1 MLKVEISNGA
11 TKVECSGE
19 IITIICELATI
30 IKALYGNIHQSNPI
44 AAELFR
50 STLNSMLTDEDS
62 PIWEDQEAPGTG
74 YCVIVPV
81 KNKGG
86 L

>member
-1 MLKVEISNGA
+1 MLKVEIGNGT
-11 TKVECSGE
+11 TKVKCSGE

-30 IKALYGNIHQSNPI
+30 IKELYGDIHQSNPI

-62 PIWEDQEAPGTG
+62 PIWEEQAAPGTG

-81 KNKGG
+81 K